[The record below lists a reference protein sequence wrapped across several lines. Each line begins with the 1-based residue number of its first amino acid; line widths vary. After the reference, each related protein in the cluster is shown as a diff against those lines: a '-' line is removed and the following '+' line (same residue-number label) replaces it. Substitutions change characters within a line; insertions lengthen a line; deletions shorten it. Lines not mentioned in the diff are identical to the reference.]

1 MANLT
6 QEQQWEMAASK
17 AAAASSRTS
26 ENDAGP
32 AYVDRLKTP
41 VWVFDIDE
49 SRVVWANRA
58 ALDVWSADTLT
69 ELRARDLGKDMS
81 VSVATRL
88 KQYQE
93 DFEKSGTAFSEL
105 WTLYPNGEPRT
116 LRVNYSGIRLPDGR
130 MAMFCEGL
138 EQYSETPE
146 TLRSAEALLHA
157 TVMISLYSPDG
168 RPLYRNPAAR
178 ADVGAAHET
187 LASRFV
193 DEADHHKIR
202 SALTHRGE
210 GRLVARIRSLDGVR
224 WHEITAR
231 ECRDAATGSPA
242 ILISEVDVSDLKE
255 TEEKAHFLALHDVLT
270 GLLNRTYVQREFQ
283 GILDAAKVR
292 SEQIGLLFIDLDR
305 FKTINDSLG
314 HAAGDELL
322 IESARRLRNSARE
335 TDVVA
340 RVGGDEFLI
349 LLKDAGDRDRLDAV
363 AERIRGELSKPI
375 FVGNCELQVTPS
387 IGISLFPD
395 DGQDMETLMKSA
407 DLALY
412 EAKDSGR
419 NCHRYFSSA
428 MKERAE
434 TRLETESS
442 LRRALEQNEFELFY
456 QPRVSIAN
464 SRIVGAEALLRWR
477 HGARGLVGPNEF
489 ISICEETGLIEP
501 LGAWVLET
509 AARQQ
514 KVWQDHGHDIDVSV
528 NLSPRQFRNKALLP
542 LVKRITAETHCDP
555 GRIELEITESMLMG
569 SDNDIDETLQTLSEL
584 GFRLSIDDFGTGYSN
599 LSYIQRYPVKCLK
612 IDRSFIADLN
622 RNSAITKLIIS
633 MCDLIDAKIVAEGVE
648 TEEQLDWLRRNNCHE
663 FQGFLF
669 SPAITVDEFDRLLVA
684 TNLRQEPPLLMQRAG

>member
-1 MANLT
+1 MANST
-6 QEQQWEMAASK
+6 QEQQWDMAASK
-17 AAAASSRTS
+17 AAAASTRTN
-26 ENDAGP
+26 ENDTDP
-32 AYVDRLKTP
+32 PYVDRLKTP
-41 VWVFDIDE
+41 VWIFDTDN
-49 SRVVWANRA
+49 SCVVWANQA
-58 ALDVWSADTLT
+58 ALKVWSAESLA
-69 ELRARDLGKDMS
+69 ELKARDLRKDMS
-81 VSVATRL
+81 VSVAKRL

-93 DFEKSGTAFSEL
+93 DFEKSGARFSEL
-105 WTLYPNGEPRT
+105 WTLYPHGEPRT
-116 LRVNYSGIRLPDGR
+116 LHVNYSGIRLADGR

-138 EQYSETPE
+138 EQHSETPE

-168 RPLYRNPAAR
+168 SPLYRNPAAR
-178 ADVGAAHET
+178 ADVGSAHET
-187 LASRFV
+187 LGSRFV

-202 SALTHRGE
+202 SALTQRGE
-210 GRLVARIRSLDGVR
+210 GRLVARIRSLDGIR

-231 ECRDAATGSPA
+231 ECRDAATGAPA

-283 GILDAAKVR
+283 ALLDDAKAR
-292 SEQIGLLFIDLDR
+292 GEQIGLLFIDLDR

-322 IESARRLRNSARE
+322 IESARRLRNAVRE

-349 LLKDAGDRDRLDAV
+349 LMNNASDRARLDSV
-363 AERIRGELSKPI
+363 AERIRRELSRPVL
-375 FVGNCELQVTPS
+375 VGNCELQVTPS
-387 IGISLFPD
+387 TGISVFPD
-395 DGQDMETLMKSA
+395 DGEDVETLMRSA

-412 EAKDSGR
+412 EAKDNGR
-419 NCHRYFSSA
+419 NCHRYFSAA

-442 LRRALEQNEFELFY
+442 LRRALELKEFELFY
-456 QPRVSIAN
+456 QPRVAIADN
-464 SRIVGAEALLRWR
+464 RIVGAEALVRWR
-477 HGARGLVGPNEF
+477 HSTRGLVGPTEF

-501 LGAWVLET
+501 LGAWVLES

-514 KVWQDHGHDIDVSV
+514 KAWQDRGYDIDVSI

-542 LVKRITAETHCDP
+542 LIERITAETGCNP
-555 GRIELEITESMLMG
+555 RRIELEITESMLMG
-569 SDNDIDETLQTLSEL
+569 NDKDIDETLRILNDL
-584 GFRLSIDDFGTGYSN
+584 GFSICIDDFGTGYSN

-612 IDRSFIADLN
+612 IDRSFIADLD
-622 RNSAITKLIIS
+622 RNSALTKLIIS
-633 MCDLIDAKIVAEGVE
+633 MCDLINAKIVAEGVE
-648 TEEQLDWLRRNNCHE
+648 TEEQLDWLRKNNCHE

-669 SPAITVDEFDRLLVA
+669 SGAIAVDDFNVLLAA
-684 TNLRQEPPLLMQRAG
+684 TNAQPEPRYNMLAAS